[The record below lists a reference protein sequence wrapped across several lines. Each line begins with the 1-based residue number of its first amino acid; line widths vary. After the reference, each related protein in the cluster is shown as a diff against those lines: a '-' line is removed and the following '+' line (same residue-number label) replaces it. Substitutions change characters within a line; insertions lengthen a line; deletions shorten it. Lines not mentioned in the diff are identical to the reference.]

1 MTCPHCGG
9 ETPASRGVC
18 TSCHRS
24 LADAPTVVATGVLTP
39 LPEPSSNQP
48 SAADDQPPATTW
60 AGGDEPEDVTRL
72 GPALSAPATLGTPQP
87 APMTDDDNPD
97 VTRLGDVTGLRSAPD
112 APPSKTPQAPPPEN
126 EDPDVTRLG
135 MDRPATAGARTSGRS
150 SVTGRTGGGGPAAS
164 GPLSTGQDFGNRYH
178 IIRVLGVGGMGAVYQ
193 AWDQELEVA
202 VAVKVVRTEAT
213 NDPIVARDLERRF
226 KRELLLARQ
235 VTHRNVVRIHDLGE
249 IDGIKYITMPYI
261 QGVDLAT
268 VLKRDGTLP
277 VSRALRIARQVAS
290 GLAAAHQ
297 AGVIHRDLK
306 PANIMIDGDDNA
318 VIMDFG
324 IAKSATGT
332 GAGLTIAGSI
342 VGTVEYMAPE
352 QARGEEPDQ
361 RVDIYA
367 FGLIFYDMLVRRRQ
381 SSASESAVA
390 ELMARMQQAPPP
402 PRAIDPNVPEAVD
415 QIIVAC
421 IQPNPAARFQKS
433 ADLSGALDALD
444 TEGHPGGTA
453 IRTTAFSVP
462 VAPPAATMTT
472 AATVAIPVPAR
483 RMPWLTWKAGL
494 AAAALLLAIT
504 GVVFRERLPFGT
516 TSAPAPSGET
526 ISLAILP
533 FRNASGDPSLD
544 WLGSSL
550 AEMLR
555 TEVGE
560 SASFR
565 TVSSD
570 RLHQILRDLRISGDS
585 TLDPASLGRLAEFSN
600 ASTVLWGQY
609 LRFGSE
615 IRIDATLQDVK
626 RQRTIPLKAQA
637 PSESALLGAIEQLA
651 QSIREGLALSSNV
664 VDELRARA
672 FKPSSNSV
680 QALRYY
686 NEGLQL
692 VRQGKQLEAQK
703 KFEAA
708 TQEDGEFALAYSKLA
723 QTHADLGYTNEA
735 QQFSRRAVS
744 LSESLPPQEKYLIQA
759 GHARILN
766 DTTKA
771 IESYV
776 NLEKVSPDNEDVLFN
791 LATLYED
798 TGAFD
803 LAHERYM
810 KLLAR
815 DPKSIDALVGIG
827 RVEIGRGNPQA
838 ALEHLNRALALAVQL
853 ENEEARATILLTM
866 GDGYRGLNKPEEAL
880 RYFQDSLAI
889 WRKVGQKGGIS
900 DSLRGIAVAQSTLG
914 KSDLALKAFEECL
927 QLRREIGDS
936 GRIGATLID
945 FGSFYTEMG
954 QYNQALAR
962 LREALQIQRDLGR
975 PGNQALVLQ
984 NIGTTYFFKGSYEE
998 ALTYYERSLTIREKL
1013 KVPGDIADALH
1024 NLGETAAK
1032 MGQFDQAASYYLKAL
1047 ELRRGAG
1054 DKRGAAID
1062 SYMMG
1067 ALFEY
1072 QGRYGA
1078 AVSTREE
1085 ALKAIREVG
1094 DKSYWLAEILS
1105 GYGSALNQIGRG
1117 DDGQKSL
1124 EEALGLARELQND
1137 TLVAQTLGFQGDRLF
1152 YRGDYKPARA
1162 LYEQGL
1168 AAATRAGDG
1177 GLALT
1182 ARISLAKLDT
1192 KDGRAPAAARAL
1204 RGLATEADSQGLKY
1218 LAVESQVYLG
1228 EALLNSNQA
1237 AAGADGTRTGARQG
1251 RAAGPSYPARAEPS
1265 PAGRCPAADQPCRG
1279 PPAQRGRAPNP
1290 RRDSQGSAQRPR
1302 PEARRPQPDS
1312 VRKLSKR
1319 FRGAGSRGS
1328 FSSTWFSASV
1338 CRVHRESGTL
1348 KPRTVFCVRLG
1359 HDGAVHDVDC
1369 DAGWP
1374 ELPCAGALPDYSCAL
1389 IDRRRADMVH
1399 TVHEIVRIHAGPVL
1413 EVPLV
1418 VEEGW
1423 RVPRAVE
1430 RLDDHTLGIGDGE
1443 RDVVRKVVC
1452 VVHAGHFEP
1461 ERNVASCLDVAP
1473 VGRVAEER
1481 RGALDGGATVGD
1493 HVVTRLGPLA
1503 SADRI
1508 EEQTEGVHE
1517 LRHVEDEVACQ
1528 SRRRQGVIVGV
1539 DEQSRVAGRARAA
1552 RRRVVVRSGLV
1563 EADVD
1568 VHQASDRTECRRA
1581 ELPVHHRAASLP
1593 IVETGI
1599 EVRDRRRVQERR
1611 IKAARRNG
1619 AKSCG

>member
-1 MTCPHCGG
+1 
-9 ETPASRGVC
+9 
-18 TSCHRS
+18 
-24 LADAPTVVATGVLTP
+24 
-39 LPEPSSNQP
+39 
-48 SAADDQPPATTW
+48 
-60 AGGDEPEDVTRL
+60 
-72 GPALSAPATLGTPQP
+72 
-87 APMTDDDNPD
+87 
-97 VTRLGDVTGLRSAPD
+97 
-112 APPSKTPQAPPPEN
+112 
-126 EDPDVTRLG
+126 
-135 MDRPATAGARTSGRS
+135 MDRPSTAGSRTSGRS
-150 SVTGRTGGGGPAAS
+150 SVTGRTAGGGAAAS

-332 GAGLTIAGSI
+332 GAGLTVAGSI

-381 SSASESAVA
+381 SSATESAVA
-390 ELMARMQQAPPP
+390 GLMARMQQAPPP
-402 PRAIDPNVPEAVD
+402 PRSIDPNVPEAVD
-415 QIIVAC
+415 QIIAAC

-444 TEGHPGGTA
+444 AEGHPGGTA

-462 VAPPAATMTT
+462 VPPPAATTT
-472 AATVAIPVPAR
+472 TVAIAVPAR

-771 IESYV
+771 IELYV

-853 ENEEARATILLTM
+853 ENEEARATILMTM

-880 RYFQDSLAI
+880 RVLPGFAGDLAQGRSEG
-889 WRKVGQKGGIS
+889 WNQRQPPRH
-900 DSLRGIAVAQSTLG
+900 RGCPVHPRESRTWLG
-914 KSDLALKAFEECL
+914 KRSKSACSSGAKSATPDVSAPRSSTSGASTPKWGRTI
-927 QLRREIGDS
+927 RRWRGC
-936 GRIGATLID
+936 
-945 FGSFYTEMG
+945 
-954 QYNQALAR
+954 
-962 LREALQIQRDLGR
+962 REALQIQRDLGR
-975 PGNQALVLQ
+975 PGNEALVLQ

-1032 MGQFDQAASYYLKAL
+1032 MGQFDQAALVLPEGARAQA
-1047 ELRRGAG
+1047 RR
-1054 DKRGAAID
+1054 RRQ
-1062 SYMMG
+1062 
-1067 ALFEY
+1067 E
-1072 QGRYGA
+1072 
-1078 AVSTREE
+1078 
-1085 ALKAIREVG
+1085 
-1094 DKSYWLAEILS
+1094 
-1105 GYGSALNQIGRG
+1105 GRG
-1117 DDGQKSL
+1117 D
-1124 EEALGLARELQND
+1124 RF
-1137 TLVAQTLGFQGDRLF
+1137 VH
-1152 YRGDYKPARA
+1152 
-1162 LYEQGL
+1162 
-1168 AAATRAGDG
+1168 
-1177 GLALT
+1177 
-1182 ARISLAKLDT
+1182 
-1192 KDGRAPAAARAL
+1192 DGRPL
-1204 RGLATEADSQGLKY
+1204 RIP
-1218 LAVESQVYLG
+1218 
-1228 EALLNSNQA
+1228 
-1237 AAGADGTRTGARQG
+1237 GTLRCRRLDQG
-1251 RAAGPSYPARAEPS
+1251 R
-1265 PAGRCPAADQPCRG
+1265 
-1279 PPAQRGRAPNP
+1279 
-1290 RRDSQGSAQRPR
+1290 SAQ
-1302 PEARRPQPDS
+1302 
-1312 VRKLSKR
+1312 
-1319 FRGAGSRGS
+1319 
-1328 FSSTWFSASV
+1328 
-1338 CRVHRESGTL
+1338 
-1348 KPRTVFCVRLG
+1348 
-1359 HDGAVHDVDC
+1359 
-1369 DAGWP
+1369 
-1374 ELPCAGALPDYSCAL
+1374 
-1389 IDRRRADMVH
+1389 
-1399 TVHEIVRIHAGPVL
+1399 
-1413 EVPLV
+1413 
-1418 VEEGW
+1418 
-1423 RVPRAVE
+1423 
-1430 RLDDHTLGIGDGE
+1430 
-1443 RDVVRKVVC
+1443 
-1452 VVHAGHFEP
+1452 
-1461 ERNVASCLDVAP
+1461 
-1473 VGRVAEER
+1473 
-1481 RGALDGGATVGD
+1481 
-1493 HVVTRLGPLA
+1493 
-1503 SADRI
+1503 
-1508 EEQTEGVHE
+1508 
-1517 LRHVEDEVACQ
+1517 
-1528 SRRRQGVIVGV
+1528 
-1539 DEQSRVAGRARAA
+1539 
-1552 RRRVVVRSGLV
+1552 
-1563 EADVD
+1563 
-1568 VHQASDRTECRRA
+1568 SD
-1581 ELPVHHRAASLP
+1581 P
-1593 IVETGI
+1593 
-1599 EVRDRRRVQERR
+1599 
-1611 IKAARRNG
+1611 
-1619 AKSCG
+1619 

>member
-1 MTCPHCGG
+1 MICPHCGG

-18 TSCHRS
+18 TSCHKS
-24 LADAPTVVATGVLTP
+24 LTDAPTVVATGVLTP
-39 LPEPSSNQP
+39 LPEPSTDQP
-48 SAADDQPPATTW
+48 SAADDLPPATTR

-72 GPALSAPATLGTPQP
+72 GPALSAPARPGTPQP
-87 APMTDDDNPD
+87 APITDDDSPD
-97 VTRLGDVTGLRSAPD
+97 VTRLGDVTG
-112 APPSKTPQAPPPEN
+112 KTPQAPPPED

-135 MDRPATAGARTSGRS
+135 MDRPSTAGSRTSGRS
-150 SVTGRTGGGGPAAS
+150 SVTGRTAGGGPAAS

-213 NDPIVARDLERRF
+213 NDPKVARDLERRF

-332 GAGLTIAGSI
+332 ERASPLPDRSS
-342 VGTVEYMAPE
+342 APSSTWPRNRRE
-352 QARGEEPDQ
+352 VRSRDQ

-381 SSASESAVA
+381 SSATESAVA

-402 PRAIDPNVPEAVD
+402 PRSIDPNVPEAVD

-444 TEGHPGGTA
+444 AEGHPGGTA

-462 VAPPAATMTT
+462 VPPPAATTTT
-472 AATVAIPVPAR
+472 APTVAIPVPAR

-516 TSAPAPSGET
+516 TAAPAPSGET

-637 PSESALLGAIEQLA
+637 PNESALLGAIEQLA

-672 FKPSSNSV
+672 FKPSSESV

-708 TQEDGEFALAYSKLA
+708 TQEDGDFALAYSKLA

-771 IESYV
+771 IESYE

-791 LATLYED
+791 LATVYEE

-866 GDGYRGLNKPEEAL
+866 GDGYRGLNRPEEAL

-914 KSDLALKAFEECL
+914 KSDLARKAFEECL

-975 PGNQALVLQ
+975 PGNEALVLQ

-1054 DKRGAAID
+1054 DK
-1062 SYMMG
+1062 
-1067 ALFEY
+1067 
-1072 QGRYGA
+1072 
-1078 AVSTREE
+1078 T
-1085 ALKAIREVG
+1085 
-1094 DKSYWLAEILS
+1094 
-1105 GYGSALNQIGRG
+1105 GRG
-1117 DDGQKSL
+1117 D
-1124 EEALGLARELQND
+1124 RF
-1137 TLVAQTLGFQGDRLF
+1137 VH
-1152 YRGDYKPARA
+1152 
-1162 LYEQGL
+1162 
-1168 AAATRAGDG
+1168 
-1177 GLALT
+1177 
-1182 ARISLAKLDT
+1182 
-1192 KDGRAPAAARAL
+1192 DGRAL
-1204 RGLATEADSQGLKY
+1204 RIP
-1218 LAVESQVYLG
+1218 
-1228 EALLNSNQA
+1228 
-1237 AAGADGTRTGARQG
+1237 GTLRCRRVDQG
-1251 RAAGPSYPARAEPS
+1251 R
-1265 PAGRCPAADQPCRG
+1265 
-1279 PPAQRGRAPNP
+1279 
-1290 RRDSQGSAQRPR
+1290 SAQ
-1302 PEARRPQPDS
+1302 
-1312 VRKLSKR
+1312 
-1319 FRGAGSRGS
+1319 
-1328 FSSTWFSASV
+1328 
-1338 CRVHRESGTL
+1338 
-1348 KPRTVFCVRLG
+1348 
-1359 HDGAVHDVDC
+1359 
-1369 DAGWP
+1369 
-1374 ELPCAGALPDYSCAL
+1374 
-1389 IDRRRADMVH
+1389 
-1399 TVHEIVRIHAGPVL
+1399 
-1413 EVPLV
+1413 
-1418 VEEGW
+1418 
-1423 RVPRAVE
+1423 
-1430 RLDDHTLGIGDGE
+1430 
-1443 RDVVRKVVC
+1443 
-1452 VVHAGHFEP
+1452 
-1461 ERNVASCLDVAP
+1461 
-1473 VGRVAEER
+1473 
-1481 RGALDGGATVGD
+1481 
-1493 HVVTRLGPLA
+1493 
-1503 SADRI
+1503 
-1508 EEQTEGVHE
+1508 
-1517 LRHVEDEVACQ
+1517 
-1528 SRRRQGVIVGV
+1528 
-1539 DEQSRVAGRARAA
+1539 
-1552 RRRVVVRSGLV
+1552 
-1563 EADVD
+1563 
-1568 VHQASDRTECRRA
+1568 SD
-1581 ELPVHHRAASLP
+1581 P
-1593 IVETGI
+1593 
-1599 EVRDRRRVQERR
+1599 
-1611 IKAARRNG
+1611 
-1619 AKSCG
+1619 